1 MRLAIRLLG
10 AAALALTLVGLGIY
24 LSAASL
30 AGAEALARQDGA
42 SAVID
47 VASKVTLIAILVAAF
62 IAWQREQ
69 GRWFAALLIGAA
81 LTLFTGLLGALTH
94 TGVVLFF
101 LLPIVAALTTLAYTL
116 RMRDVPHA
124 RAWWNIRQR

>member
-1 MRLAIRLLG
+1 MRLAIQLLG

-24 LSAASL
+24 LSAATL
-30 AGAEALARQDGA
+30 AGAAALARQDGA

-69 GRWFAALLIGAA
+69 GRWFAALLIIAA
-81 LTLFTGLLGALTH
+81 LTLFAGLLGALTH

-101 LLPIVAALTTLAYTL
+101 LLPIVAALVTLAYTL

-124 RAWWNIRQR
+124 RAWWNARQR